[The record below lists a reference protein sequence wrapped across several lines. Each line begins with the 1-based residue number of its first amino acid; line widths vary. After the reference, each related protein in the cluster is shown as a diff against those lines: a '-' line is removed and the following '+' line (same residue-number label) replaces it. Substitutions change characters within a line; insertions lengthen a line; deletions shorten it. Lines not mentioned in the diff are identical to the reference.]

1 MLGTDEIRV
10 AAEEAN
16 TRFLRGDAYAASE
29 LETALAA
36 DYPSLYVMVRS
47 REYRK
52 DILANMLREMDAV
65 REGADPRRA
74 EERVGRRMAEIYVY
88 PQIKEEPPSSKRPR
102 SS

>member
-1 MLGTDEIRV
+1 
-10 AAEEAN
+10 
-16 TRFLRGDAYAASE
+16 
-29 LETALAA
+29 
-36 DYPSLYVMVRS
+36 
-47 REYRK
+47 
-52 DILANMLREMDAV
+52 MLREMDAV